1 MAEEM
6 TQETGQKPAEMEEEV
21 DASLEQKLAFPTAA
35 VVREMKKYIAKDKMI
50 RKEVKIAMNKFLA
63 DIVKDVS
70 QNMDKFPYS
79 VIDYRMFQ
87 DAVKPY
93 KQVKDLQGEKRRLI
107 AHLDAVIE
115 DCASIKRDLDIK
127 FEPQKEE

>member
-1 MAEEM
+1 MAEEL
-6 TQETGQKPAEMEEEV
+6 TGQEAKPEAEEEV

-63 DIVKDVS
+63 ELVKDLA
-70 QNMDKFPYS
+70 QTMDKFPYS
-79 VIDYRMFQ
+79 VVDYRMFEE
-87 DAVKPY
+87 AVKPY
-93 KQVKDLQGEKRRLI
+93 RRVKDLQGEKKRLA
-107 AHLDAVIE
+107 AHLDVVIE

-127 FEPQKEE
+127 FGGEEQQ